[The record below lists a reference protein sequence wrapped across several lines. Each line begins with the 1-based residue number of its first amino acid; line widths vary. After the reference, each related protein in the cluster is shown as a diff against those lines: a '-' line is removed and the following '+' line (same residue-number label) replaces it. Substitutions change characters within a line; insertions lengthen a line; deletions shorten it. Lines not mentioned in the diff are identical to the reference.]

1 MAFSYFARASRRRL
15 EMTTAEYLE
24 TPETVLPRELA
35 FGVLRVADAPSVSH
49 QRVVRELTIALHTFV
64 HDRMLGEVLPAPLDV
79 ILDVEEGLVVQPDVL
94 FVSNGRDS
102 MVRDRLYGPPD
113 LVIEVL
119 SPHPRIGRLE
129 ERVRWFAQ
137 YGVRECWLVD
147 IKRREVAVLTFA
159 RGVVDERR
167 LVQSDDLIPSRVFP
181 DLVLRPVTVLGF

>member
-15 EMTTAEYLE
+15 EMTTAEYLD

-35 FGVLRVADAPSVSH
+35 YGVLRVADAPSVSH
-49 QRVVRELTIALHTFV
+49 QRVVRELTIVLQAIV
-64 HDRMLGEVLPAPLDV
+64 RERMLGEVLPAPLDV

-94 FVSNGRDS
+94 FVSNGRES

-113 LVIEVL
+113 LAIEVL

-147 IKRREVAVLTFA
+147 MTRREVAVLTFA

-181 DLVLRPVTVLGF
+181 DLALRPLTVLGF